1 MEYEWKWD
9 KLDPTERRVAELLV
23 QGKSNATI
31 CGEVCLSRA
40 RVQDCIKRILIKTGA
55 DTTRAVIVQLVEERE
70 NLALIGLL
78 DEATDGVMI
87 VQDRVVAFANR
98 TVHRICEYEP
108 YEMHGIPM
116 IELIAPRA
124 RDSIMKKYELRM
136 KGEPFT
142 QSYAVPI
149 LCKDGREKEV
159 TAASI
164 GLIRYRGKP
173 AAAGIVVPHS

>member
-1 MEYEWKWD
+1 
-9 KLDPTERRVAELLV
+9 
-23 QGKSNATI
+23 
-31 CGEVCLSRA
+31 
-40 RVQDCIKRILIKTGA
+40 
-55 DTTRAVIVQLVEERE
+55 
-70 NLALIGLL
+70 
-78 DEATDGVMI
+78 MI

-98 TVHRICEYEP
+98 AVHRVYEYEP

-124 RDSIMKKYELRM
+124 RDSIMRRHELRM

-164 GLIRYRGKP
+164 GVIRYRGKP
-173 AAAGIVVPHS
+173 AALGVVVPTAKM